1 MSSKKS
7 EKAAKVRISIT
18 NVGSELSFD
27 CPSTPAEIKEL
38 SFDCPS
44 TPAEIKSAVTAA
56 LTAHTPLS
64 LQDVQGHEII
74 VPADKIGYVEIG
86 EPAERRV
93 GFGVV

>member
-7 EKAAKVRISIT
+7 EKASKVRISIT

-27 CPSTPAEIKEL
+27 CH
-38 SFDCPS
+38 S

-56 LTAHTPLS
+56 LTAQSPLI

>member
-7 EKAAKVRISIT
+7 EKASKVRISIT

-27 CPSTPAEIKEL
+27 CS
-38 SFDCPS
+38 SS
-44 TPAEIKSAVTAA
+44 PAEIKSAVSAA
-56 LTAHTPLS
+56 LTSSSPLI

-86 EPAERRV
+86 EPTERRV

>member
-7 EKAAKVRISIT
+7 EKASKVRISIT
-18 NVGSELSFD
+18 HVGSELNFD
-27 CPSTPAEIKEL
+27 CPSTPSEIKATVASAL
-38 SFDCPS
+38 S
-44 TPAEIKSAVTAA
+44 AQ
-56 LTAHTPLS
+56 TPLI

-86 EPAERRV
+86 EPTERRV

>member
-1 MSSKKS
+1 M
-7 EKAAKVRISIT
+7 
-18 NVGSELSFD
+18 
-27 CPSTPAEIKEL
+27 
-38 SFDCPS
+38 
-44 TPAEIKSAVTAA
+44 TAA
-56 LTAHTPLS
+56 LTAQSPLI

>member
-7 EKAAKVRISIT
+7 EKASKVRISIT
-18 NVGSELSFD
+18 HVGSELNFD
-27 CPSTPAEIKEL
+27 CPSTPAEIK
-38 SFDCPS
+38 
-44 TPAEIKSAVTAA
+44 AAVAAA
-56 LTAHTPLS
+56 LSAQTPLI

-86 EPAERRV
+86 EPTERRV

>member
-7 EKAAKVRISIT
+7 EKASKVRISIT
-18 NVGSELSFD
+18 HVGSELNFD
-27 CPSTPAEIKEL
+27 SPSTPSEIKAAVASAL
-38 SFDCPS
+38 S
-44 TPAEIKSAVTAA
+44 AQ
-56 LTAHTPLS
+56 TPLI

-86 EPAERRV
+86 EPTERRV